1 MTTLDE
7 SPLGRILKAVG
18 RWPADRK
25 PSDLWRQLVDAIH
38 EYHWLCNLRPN
49 VKAQQARLRAI
60 HKCASKLAELLAV
73 DEEKGGLLKGGVFK
87 TALWP
92 EDAPPP
98 REIVTQVERVIEDSY
113 WLKSSIHKIVDAV
126 KAENRAG
133 SAFEWLVGIRLKAT
147 FEDFFCDEA
156 KAYNEGRYVR
166 FALQVLKEFAI
177 SNNGRPYSATTII
190 RALTDARSDRRRS
203 GQK

>member
-1 MTTLDE
+1 M
-7 SPLGRILKAVG
+7 AVG

-25 PSDLWRQLVDAIH
+25 PSDLWRHLMDAIR

-60 HKCASKLAELLAV
+60 HKCASELAGLLAV
-73 DEEKGGLLKGGVFK
+73 DEEKGGLLKDGVFT

-92 EDAPPP
+92 KDAPSP
-98 REIVTQVERVIEDSY
+98 REIVTEVERVIEESF
-113 WLKSSIHKIVDAV
+113 WLKASVHI
-126 KAENRAG
+126 
-133 SAFEWLVGIRLKAT
+133 KAT

-156 KAYNEGRYVR
+156 KVYSEGKYVR
-166 FALQVLKEFAI
+166 FALQVLREFEI